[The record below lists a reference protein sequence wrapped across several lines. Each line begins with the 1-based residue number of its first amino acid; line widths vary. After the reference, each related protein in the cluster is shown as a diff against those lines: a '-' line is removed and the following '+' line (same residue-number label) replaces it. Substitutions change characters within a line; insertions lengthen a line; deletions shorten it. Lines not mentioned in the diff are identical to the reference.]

1 MRPPEH
7 ALFALY
13 KKGLGPHA
21 GSRLTV
27 GVVATFPPGAEEA
40 RWWHLQANAKQ
51 PTIGKLID
59 DAMLAI
65 EGNNAL
71 LKWVL
76 PKLISGEIRLREAEE
91 AMA

>member
-1 MRPPEH
+1 MVAAQL
-7 ALFALY
+7 ALA
-13 KKGLGPHA
+13 
-21 GSRLTV
+21 V
-27 GVVATFPPGAEEA
+27 GVQFRGLAPAAA
-40 RWWHLQANAKQ
+40 RTQ